1 MEKYKRKEKMIGVLF
16 ILPLFI
22 GLTIFYI
29 IPFFQTLFY
38 SFTDLG
44 AFGRYTTV
52 NANNYIR
59 LVKDNEVKKALLNT
73 LKIVIVTVPIITFLS
88 IILSILLNEKI
99 KFVRIYRVLYIIPSI
114 MMPSLVALIWR
125 WLLNADYGLI
135 NNMLKSLSLP
145 TPNWL
150 SDKKYVLFSV
160 IAVYIWSKVGYN
172 TIIFLSGLKD
182 IPECFYEAASLDGA
196 GSISKFFNITLPLL
210 LPSIFF
216 VVITSFI
223 ESFQVFDLIFIM
235 VTENSIAIEEAQTLV
250 YLFYKY
256 SFILHEKGYGAAIVI
271 VLFFIIMGFTIVHL
285 KLQDKFIIRS
295 KI

>member
-1 MEKYKRKEKMIGVLF
+1 MDKYKRKEKIIGLLF

-22 GLTIFYI
+22 GLIIFYI

-44 AFGRYTTV
+44 AFGKYTTV
-52 NANNYIR
+52 NMSNYIK
-59 LVKDNEVKKALLNT
+59 LVDDIEVKKALLNT
-73 LKIVIVTVPIITFLS
+73 FKIVIVTVPIITFLS
-88 IILSILLNEKI
+88 IILSTLLNAKI
-99 KFVRIYRVLYIIPSI
+99 KFARTYRVLYIVPSI

-135 NNMLKSLSLP
+135 NNILRSLSLP
-145 TPNWL
+145 SPNWL

-160 IAVYIWSKVGYN
+160 IIVYIWSKVGYN

-182 IPECFYEAASLDGA
+182 IPECYYEAASLDGA
-196 GSISKFFNITLPLL
+196 GSINQFFNITLPLL
-210 LPSIFF
+210 SPSIFF
-216 VVITSFI
+216 VVVTSFI

-235 VTENSIAIEEAQTLV
+235 VTENSIAIENAQNLV

-256 SFILHEKGYGAAIVI
+256 SFMLHEKGYASAIAI
-271 VLFFIIMGFTIVHL
+271 VLFFIIMIFTIIHL
-285 KLQDKFIIRS
+285 KFQDKFIYY
-295 KI
+295 KE